1 MKNPTQNINIY
12 ILYVWKIFVSK
23 IYNNAWQ
30 HPNWLEK
37 ILSKVKA
44 TLSRMVGRMSLLQTL
59 IREDSKENYAATE
72 MIQTVFELIQN

>member
-37 ILSKVKA
+37 NIVKSK
-44 TLSRMVGRMSLLQTL
+44 G
-59 IREDSKENYAATE
+59 N
-72 MIQTVFELIQN
+72 FIQNGR